1 MMEKQRFVVLDGWRG
16 ISILMVLAA
25 HLLPL
30 GPKVL
35 QLNVAAGLFGMVL
48 FFNLSGF
55 LITHFLLHRTDVLD
69 FLIRRLFRILPLVWL
84 YMAFVL
90 LVYPVFGPGSS
101 PGSSLGSSLVSGETW
116 LAHMLFY
123 ANYPPKPL
131 IPATDH
137 LWSICVEIHF
147 YLGIALLVALLKKK
161 GLMLLPFLGIGFTLL
176 RVMND
181 MHFSVITHF
190 RIDEILAGAILA
202 LIYNDKLGKGLREF
216 FSQGSA
222 LLLLPLL
229 VVTCLPDAGF
239 LNYLRPY
246 VAAALIGVTLFNPQS
261 RLVPLLNTRFLVYV
275 ASISYALYVIHM
287 FLMTSWL
294 GSGEGLEKYAKRPLL
309 FLTLFFAAHLST
321 FYYEKR
327 WIALGRRI
335 SEKLRRQGGSY
346 EFK

>member
-1 MMEKQRFVVLDGWRG
+1 MAQERFVVLDGWRG

-35 QLNVAAGLFGMVL
+35 QLNVAAGLLGMVL

-55 LITHFLLHRTDVLD
+55 LITHFLLNRPDVLD

-84 YMAFVL
+84 YMALVF
-90 LVYPVFGPGSS
+90 LVYPV
-101 PGSSLGSSLVSGETW
+101 SGDTW

-137 LWSICVEIHF
+137 LWSICVEMHF
-147 YLGIALLVALLKKK
+147 YLGIALLVALLKRR
-161 GLMLLPFLGIGFTLL
+161 GLLLLPLICIGFTLL
-176 RVMND
+176 RVAND
-181 MHFSVITHF
+181 VHFSVVTHF
-190 RIDEILAGAILA
+190 RVDEILAGAVLA
-202 LIYNDKLGKGLREF
+202 LIYNNKLGAGLRRF
-216 FSQGSA
+216 MTQGRV
-222 LLLLPLL
+222 LVLLPLL
-229 VVTCLPDAGF
+229 LVTCLPAAAE
-239 LNYLRPY
+239 LHYLRPY
-246 VAAALIGVTLFNPQS
+246 VAASIIGVTLFNPDS
-261 RLVPLLNTRFLVYV
+261 RLVPWLSHRWMIYI

-287 FLMTSWL
+287 FLMTTWL
-294 GSGEGLEKYAKRPLL
+294 GSGDIAEKYLKRPLL
-309 FLTLFFAAHLST
+309 LFVLFVSAHLST

-335 SEKLRRQGGSY
+335 SEKLHRSGGSY
-346 EFK
+346 GFK